1 MVKRVISTD
10 TSLQGVVEQAAISIA
25 TEYMTRHPEVLLR
38 IVRHVT
44 GKQLD
49 IRKPGM
55 PTEGKLVLDGISTGA
70 GIVLHG
76 ILSGQLDIALIKRKI
91 K

>member
-1 MVKRVISTD
+1 MVKRVITVD
-10 TSLQGVVEQAAISIA
+10 TSLQGVVEQTAISIV
-25 TEYMTRHPEVLLR
+25 TEYMSLHPEVLLR
-38 IVRHVT
+38 IVRRVT

-49 IRKPGM
+49 ASKPGM
-55 PTEGKLVLDGISTGA
+55 PPEGKLVLDGISTGA

-91 K
+91 Q

>member
-1 MVKRVISTD
+1 MAKRVIKTD
-10 TSLQGVVEQAAISIA
+10 TSLQGVVEQTAISIA

-38 IVRHVT
+38 IVQRVT
-44 GKQLD
+44 GKPLD
-49 IRKPGM
+49 ASQDGM
-55 PTEGKLVLDGISTGA
+55 PHEGKLVLDGITTGA

-76 ILSGQLDIALIKRKI
+76 ILSGQLDIALIKRRI

>member
-1 MVKRVISTD
+1 MVKRVIVAD
-10 TSLQGVVEQAAISIA
+10 TSLQGVVEQTAISIV

-38 IVRHVT
+38 IVQRVT
-44 GKQLD
+44 GKPLD
-49 IRKPGM
+49 SSTDGM
-55 PTEGKLVLDGISTGA
+55 PPEGKLVLDGISTGA

-76 ILSGQLDIALIKRKI
+76 VLSGQLDIALIKRRI